1 MRWTCSDVSS
11 RPPSVLTEPLN
22 VFGVLFLRTD
32 AEQSS
37 SELVPYDVK
46 RSQETY
52 DTLLKDI
59 KALEEKHAPKKKFA
73 FSKAAKASVQT
84 AATAPSAS
92 SSSGSGVAPSTP
104 TIAAAKAAIPLPPG
118 SHVIADNV
126 DQTIALPHSPA
137 RDLDVACQLLIRRNT
152 NTTIHLPWY
161 CGSVRLEENRDCR
174 IVLGPCAT
182 SVYLEGLHNCTVFIA
197 SHQLRIHNS
206 HGCRLYVR
214 CASHPIIED
223 CSDMGFAPYSLRYV
237 AVDADADQAGLT
249 QAKCW
254 DNVVDFRWHK
264 TEASPNWFVIPESE
278 RLLMDL

>member
-1 MRWTCSDVSS
+1 MSPFGIQLNGLPHGSFFLCS
-11 RPPSVLTEPLN
+11 
-22 VFGVLFLRTD
+22 D

-37 SELVPYDVK
+37 SELAPYDIK
-46 RSQETY
+46 RSQEMY

-73 FSKAAKASVQT
+73 FSKAAKASAQAAAPIP
-84 AATAPSAS
+84 AATPAAGSETPPS
-92 SSSGSGVAPSTP
+92 SSAAST
-104 TIAAAKAAIPLPPG
+104 KAVIPLPPG

-126 DQTIALPHSPA
+126 DQTIVLPCSPTK
-137 RDLDVACQLLIRRNT
+137 DLDIACQLLIRRNT

-161 CGSVRLEENRDCR
+161 CGSVRLEDNRDCR

-182 SVYLEGLHNCTVFIA
+182 SVYLEGQHNCTIFIA

-223 CSDMGFAPYSLRYV
+223 CSDMGFAPYNLLY
-237 AVDADADQAGLT
+237 ANVDADADKAGLA
-249 QAKCW
+249 QAQSW

-264 TEASPNWFVIPESE
+264 AEASPNWFVISESE
-278 RLLMDL
+278 RLHVDL